1 MGIKNYSLRNIIN
14 NFVVTL
20 YGCKDNNTYSGE
32 HNIYLKLIKQCR
44 STEILKS
51 NNNEDIKEFRDVCI
65 LRVLAGNLN

>member
-1 MGIKNYSLRNIIN
+1 M
-14 NFVVTL
+14 FVK